1 MEPYPSMPI
10 PPPPPAGNPNS
21 HHLPYSPITRS
32 SPFSSVLHHSPHPPA
47 PTSRY
52 DVFISFYGD
61 DVRGKFC
68 YDLYE
73 ALEKERIKAF
83 LDEKSMEKGSTIDS
97 EIIRSIQES
106 RFSIIILSENFAFSS
121 YCLDELFAIYQ
132 LTQRKAHRA
141 LPIFLKVKTDDV
153 YQLTGK
159 IGEAFKHHES
169 RVGGMEIIKQTV
181 RIFEWKTAMHSVAGM
196 VGWVY
201 PDRNNYRSRTQL
213 IGKIVKD
220 MLGYLQRP
228 SPNVG
233 VQLVLSNTALKEM
246 NLYLCE
252 QLEDMDII
260 WICGPAG
267 MSNNT
272 IARFIYG
279 VMAKSGIEAIASR
292 ISTWT
297 ATTIDPTRELM
308 DVTQGRLQHKNV
320 LVMVDDI
327 YRLEELVHLAILQN
341 VLTPE
346 SRVIVSKDDPA
357 NKNMVHVQSLSFEG
371 PKRNWHRKALDI
383 SLFKQNII
391 DHEMGIL
398 RSLVSGGFA
407 CQY

>member
-1 MEPYPSMPI
+1 
-10 PPPPPAGNPNS
+10 
-21 HHLPYSPITRS
+21 
-32 SPFSSVLHHSPHPPA
+32 
-47 PTSRY
+47 
-52 DVFISFYGD
+52 
-61 DVRGKFC
+61 
-68 YDLYE
+68 
-73 ALEKERIKAF
+73 
-83 LDEKSMEKGSTIDS
+83 
-97 EIIRSIQES
+97 
-106 RFSIIILSENFAFSS
+106 
-121 YCLDELFAIYQ
+121 
-132 LTQRKAHRA
+132 
-141 LPIFLKVKTDDV
+141 
-153 YQLTGK
+153 
-159 IGEAFKHHES
+159 
-169 RVGGMEIIKQTV
+169 MEIIKQTV

-279 VMAKSGIEAIASR
+279 VMAKTGIEAIASR

-297 ATTIDPTRELM
+297 ATTVDPTRELM
-308 DVTQGRLQHKNV
+308 NAIQGRLQHKNV
-320 LVMVDDI
+320 LVMVDDV
-327 YRLEELVHLAILQN
+327 YLLDKLVHLAILQN
-341 VLTPE
+341 ALTPE
-346 SRVIVSKDDPA
+346 SRIIVSKGDPA
-357 NKNMVHVQSLSFEG
+357 NKNMVHVQSLSFDG

-383 SLFKQNII
+383 SFFKQNIN

-398 RSLVSGGFA
+398 RSLVSGGLHANTRMEVLIQTSIMGISGHHKFLMPVSPKVHGQTA
-407 CQY
+407 NALENVVDRRDVEIKETSNVDEANTSGGTDVDGPQPHPNRPGVERICLILLYVATAAIMGKGIVGRRFFGRRVARTV